1 MNLHSIDRRSFL
13 QGVGVAL
20 ALPMLESRAR
30 GAQPQRPR
38 RILAIGNHLGFYPPT
53 FFPKAA
59 GVPAPLSAGRYQSV
73 SSRAS
78 CSKRPSS

>member
-13 QGVGVAL
+13 RGVGVAL

-38 RILAIGNHLGFYPPT
+38 PMAWTPHRWCVGFT
-53 FFPKAA
+53 
-59 GVPAPLSAGRYQSV
+59 S
-73 SSRAS
+73 
-78 CSKRPSS
+78 